1 MILYL
6 DTSALAKRYLAEV
19 GGPDV
24 RQWISQA
31 RPIATG
37 IITRA
42 ELAAAIHRAGRLG
55 WINAVESAAALSLF
69 RAEWDLLG
77 RLPVSEATVR
87 RADEL
92 AGRHGLR
99 GFDAIHLACALLFQ
113 EALGE
118 AVTMATYDRLLWQ
131 AASAE
136 GLAVLPVVLS

>member
-6 DTSALAKRYLAEV
+6 DTSALAKRYLAEA
-19 GGPDV
+19 GSADV
-24 RQWISQA
+24 KQWLQQA

-37 IITRA
+37 LITRA

-55 WINAVESAAALSLF
+55 WINAAEYTAALNLF
-69 RAEWDLLG
+69 RAEWELLG

-113 EALGE
+113 EALGQ
-118 AVTMATYDRLLWQ
+118 AVTMVTYDRLLWQ

-136 GLAVLPVVLS
+136 GLAVLPSVLN